1 VTAAPTQ
8 TLVKAAVAI
17 ALVAFLLVV
26 PFVFGEFGLSLFIVV
41 GIYIILMV
49 GLALFLGYGGQFSFA
64 QAVFYG
70 IGAYTSA
77 ILVTRWSVPPALAF
91 VAAGAVGGLVAYGL
105 SAPILRLRGYYLAMA
120 TLACCQIFHVLL
132 IENASL
138 TGGPS
143 GIYSIPP
150 FSIAGI
156 EFGTSQFTYALV
168 WIVAIANL
176 VFVSNLM
183 RSRVGR
189 ALKALQSSE
198 EETAVLGIDGNALRT
213 KIFVLTGVTGA
224 FAGSLFAHF
233 VAYISPG
240 TFTLDLSI
248 WLVVI
253 LTVGGVRTIWGVVLA
268 AAVTTLFPFLLGHYQ
283 NYNMLVFGIMLILVL
298 KYMPDGIAGFV
309 ETKIGA
315 WLRRRS
321 A

>member
-1 VTAAPTQ
+1 MADERAQ
-8 TLVKAAVAI
+8 TVIRNA
-17 ALVAFLLVV
+17 ALVVIAVFLGGA
-26 PFVFGEFGLSLFIVV
+26 PFIFGEFGLSVFIVI

-70 IGAYTSA
+70 LGSYTSA
-77 ILVTRWSVPPALAF
+77 ILVTRWNVSPALAF
-91 VAAGAVGGLVAYGL
+91 IAAGAVGGLVAYAL

-132 IENASL
+132 IEGASV

-150 FSIAGI
+150 FSIAGL
-156 EFGTSQFTYALV
+156 EFGTSQLTYGLV
-168 WIVAIANL
+168 WVIVIVSL

-198 EETAVLGIDGNALRT
+198 EQAAVLGIDASLLRT
-213 KIFVLTGVTGA
+213 KIFILTGVTGA

-233 VAYISPG
+233 VSYISPG

-253 LTVGGVRTIWGVVLA
+253 LTVGGVRTIWGVALA
-268 AAVTTLFPFLLGHYQ
+268 AAVTTLFPFLLGQYQ
-283 NYNMLVFGIMLILVL
+283 SYNMLVFGILLILVL
-298 KYMPDGIAGFV
+298 KYMPEGVAGFV
-309 ETKIGA
+309 ETKISRHIRGRA
-315 WLRRRS
+315 T
-321 A
+321 